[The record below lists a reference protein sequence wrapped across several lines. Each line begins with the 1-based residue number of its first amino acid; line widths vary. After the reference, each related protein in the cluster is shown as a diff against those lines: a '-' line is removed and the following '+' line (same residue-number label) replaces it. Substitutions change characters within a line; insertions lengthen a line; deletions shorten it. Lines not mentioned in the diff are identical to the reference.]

1 MCIEYPWGVG
11 IKIVAG
17 IAAGGGVRA
26 MGDSGSEVE
35 EVLSFFIYIILC
47 CLNSLPSVPM
57 LLIA

>member
-1 MCIEYPWGVG
+1 MRIENPGGVG

-17 IAAGGGVRA
+17 IAAGGAVRG
-26 MGDSGSEVE
+26 MGGSGSEIE